1 MTSRFR
7 SIASLLLSV
16 SFATAARATEPATM
30 PSDDKDARMAWWRDA
45 RFGMF
50 IHWGVYSVPGGEYK
64 GLAPDNI
71 GEWIMENAKVP
82 VSEYEQFSA
91 QFNPVKYDAK
101 QWVQIAKDAGV
112 KYIVITSKHHDGFC
126 LFDSKLTDWDV
137 MRTPGRKDLL
147 RPLADACNESGIK
160 FCTYFTI
167 MDWHHP
173 DYIPRRAWNDVAA
186 KAGPP
191 QFERFVKY
199 VNDQVSEVIKGY
211 DPAIL
216 WFDGEW
222 ENTWTVEHG
231 QALEKHVRS
240 LKPSII
246 VNNRVGKSRSGMA
259 GLNTEGIT
267 PAGDYGTPEQEIPA
281 RGLPGVD
288 WETCMTMNNT
298 WGFKKNDHNWKSA
311 TQLTRMLID
320 IASKGG
326 NFLLNVGPTP
336 EGEIPAASVERLREM
351 GKWLKVNGE
360 AIYGTTASPFPR
372 LPWGRCTQ
380 KPGKLYLHVFDWPA
394 DGKLLVPGLKTDA
407 KKSYLLASP
416 AAELTT
422 ARSDE
427 GVTIAVPSSAA
438 NEVATVVVL
447 EIAGKPELNEAA
459 FLIGPDAAGI
469 LTLRAS
475 DATLSG
481 SSIGLEHFP
490 AGDGSESI
498 GFWIDPAA
506 TARWDFRGAKPGRY
520 RVELTMACHPESA
533 GSEFVVRI
541 GKSEVAGTVEKTKAW
556 NDFVVRG
563 LGEIEI
569 PSAPGKQTLVVEPR
583 SKPGQGVMN
592 LRAVKLTPI
601 K

>member
-1 MTSRFR
+1 MMSQFR
-7 SIASLLLSV
+7 SIALLLV
-16 SFATAARATEPATM
+16 AGLITAAAPALEPA
-30 PSDDKDARMAWWRDA
+30 PVPPDDKDARMAWWREA

-71 GEWIMENAKVP
+71 GEWIMENAKIP
-82 VSEYEQFSA
+82 VSEYEQFA
-91 QFNPVKYDAK
+91 TQFNPVKYDAK
-101 QWVQIAKDAGV
+101 EWVQIAKDAGV

-126 LFDSKLTDWDV
+126 LFDSQLTDWDIT
-137 MRTPGRKDLL
+137 RTPLKKDLL
-147 RPLADACNESGIK
+147 RPLADACKDAGIK

-173 DYIPRRAWNDVAA
+173 DYSPRRKWNDVAS
-186 KAGPP
+186 KGGPP
-191 QFERFVKY
+191 QFDRFVKY
-199 VNDQVSEVIKGY
+199 VNDQVAEVIKGY

-222 ENTWTVEHG
+222 EDTWTVEHG
-231 QALEKHVRS
+231 KALEKHVRE

-246 VNNRVGKSRSGMA
+246 VNNRVGKSRGGMG
-259 GLNTEGIT
+259 GLNVDGTL

-360 AIYGTTASPFPR
+360 AIYGTSASPFPR
-372 LPWGRCTQ
+372 VSWGRCTQ

-394 DGKLLVPGLKTDA
+394 DGKLLAPGLKTEV
-407 KKSYLLASP
+407 KKAYLLASP
-416 AAELTT
+416 AGELKT

-427 GVTIAVPSSAA
+427 GVTIAVPSSAP

-447 EIAGKPELNEAA
+447 EIAGKPELNENA
-459 FLIGPDAAGI
+459 FLLSPDAAGVV
-469 LTLRAS
+469 TLRAA
-475 DATLSG
+475 DATLTG
-481 SSIGLEHFP
+481 GSIGLEQYP
-490 AGDGSESI
+490 TGDGTQSI
-498 GFWIDPAA
+498 GFWTDPAA
-506 TARWDFRGAKPGRY
+506 TARWEFRGVKPGKY
-520 RVELTMACHPESA
+520 RVELTMACDPESA
-533 GSEFVVRI
+533 GSEFVVRV
-541 GKSEVAGTVEKTKAW
+541 GKSQVAGMVEKTQNW
-556 NDFVVRG
+556 RDFVVRPF
-563 LGEIEI
+563 GELEI
-569 PSAPGKQTLVVEPR
+569 AAADKQTLVVEPR
-583 SKPGQGVMN
+583 KKPGQAVMN
-592 LRAVKLTPI
+592 LRAVKLTPV